1 MASQSDDA
9 VFTFST
15 EAVCVGRDR
24 AATSL
29 VARLFFTE
37 PKPARLIQATLS
49 SIYGLVRSLTVTELG
64 FNLHQLFFTSKEAMQ
79 EGLPPICFRCGR
91 MGHNH
96 GRCPDLLTPLD
107 YELRGPWISLPTG
120 SYRRVNPF
128 TLQPDGPAQRPRDG
142 FDMPRPSQLLEESL
156 PVSRPVVARHSGA
169 LLPLPESS
177 KRSARVIP
185 RSQAPIGQASGSRM
199 ESLADSRRLVHS
211 IRPRPD
217 KRPMGEDAR
226 QYRPP
231 PARSPASLGSVGSST
246 AAVPPGF
253 GDDEAIS
260 LAIGLFLLLQT
271 DHLVL
276 CVKSIVMR
284 RLYCVGLLVADVGNV
299 GASPGPLPSIP
310 LGPQLNP
317 QASHPGWPF
326 FWVFWPM
333 LLHY

>member
-1 MASQSDDA
+1 MKLWVRLEFVPEDLRTSAFAYGILDLIGEVVDVG
-9 VFTFST
+9 VFSSPDLRGF
-15 EAVCVGRDR
+15 VRLDVLRPFFGRRKACDEKNNEFW
-24 AATSL
+24 
-29 VARLFFTE
+29 VRL
-37 PKPARLIQATLS
+37 R
-49 SIYGLVRSLTVTELG
+49 Y
-64 FNLHQLFFTSKEAMQ
+64 